1 MTLMGNDSQF
11 KTDIV
16 IKHPMIRQSPI
27 IILKSRIITIWE
39 LDKTIFFLADIQYT
53 TSHNIGINSVSI
65 TQLKLQES
73 IMLFIVIKSSR
84 NTEIE
89 AMLLESI
96 TSFKAKS
103 KLHIITKRITSSHI
117 KLIHKSLSFGITHI
131 KRIQNRINSKVPLIL
146 FSEILL
152 DTI

>member
-1 MTLMGNDSQF
+1 MTLMGNDSQL
-11 KTDIV
+11 KTNIV

-39 LDKTIFFLADIQYT
+39 IDKTIFFLTDIQYT

-73 IMLFIVIKSSR
+73 IMLFIVVKSSR

>member
-1 MTLMGNDSQF
+1 
-11 KTDIV
+11 
-16 IKHPMIRQSPI
+16 MIRQSPI

-39 LDKTIFFLADIQYT
+39 IDKTIFFLTDIQYT

-73 IMLFIVIKSSR
+73 IMLFIVVKSSR

>member
-1 MTLMGNDSQF
+1 
-11 KTDIV
+11 
-16 IKHPMIRQSPI
+16 MIRQSPI

-39 LDKTIFFLADIQYT
+39 IDKTIFFLTDIQYT

-73 IMLFIVIKSSR
+73 IMLFIVVKSSR

-96 TSFKAKS
+96 TSLKAKS

>member
-1 MTLMGNDSQF
+1 MGNNSQF

-16 IKHPMIRQSPI
+16 IEHPMIRQSPI

-39 LDKTIFFLADIQYT
+39 INKTIFFLTDIQYT

-73 IMLFIVIKSSR
+73 IMLFIVVKSSR

>member
-1 MTLMGNDSQF
+1 
-11 KTDIV
+11 
-16 IKHPMIRQSPI
+16 MIRQSPI

-39 LDKTIFFLADIQYT
+39 IDKTIFFLTDIQYT

>member
-1 MTLMGNDSQF
+1 MTLMGNDSQL
-11 KTDIV
+11 KTNIV

-39 LDKTIFFLADIQYT
+39 IDKTIFFLTDIQYT

>member
-1 MTLMGNDSQF
+1 MTLMGNDSQL
-11 KTDIV
+11 KTNIV

-27 IILKSRIITIWE
+27 IILKGRIITIWK

-53 TSHNIGINSVSI
+53 TRNNIGIDSVSI
-65 TQLKLQES
+65 TQLQLKES
-73 IMLFIVIKSSR
+73 IMLFIVVKSSR
-84 NTEIE
+84 NTEIKP
-89 AMLLESI
+89 MLLESV
-96 TSFKAKS
+96 TSFEAKS
-103 KLHIITKRITSSHI
+103 KLHIITKRIASSYI
-117 KLIHKSLSFGITHI
+117 KLIYKSLAFGITHI